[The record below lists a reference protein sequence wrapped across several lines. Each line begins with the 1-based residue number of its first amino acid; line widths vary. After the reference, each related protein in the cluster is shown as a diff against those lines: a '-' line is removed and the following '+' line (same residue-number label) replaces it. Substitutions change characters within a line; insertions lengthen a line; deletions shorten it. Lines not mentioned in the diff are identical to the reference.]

1 MKTNKKPAETYQAVN
16 CQGIS
21 ARSNSNNKQHKVL
34 TNQI

>member
-1 MKTNKKPAETYQAVN
+1 MKTNKKPAGTYQAVN

-21 ARSNSNNKQHKVL
+21 ARSNNNKQHNLL